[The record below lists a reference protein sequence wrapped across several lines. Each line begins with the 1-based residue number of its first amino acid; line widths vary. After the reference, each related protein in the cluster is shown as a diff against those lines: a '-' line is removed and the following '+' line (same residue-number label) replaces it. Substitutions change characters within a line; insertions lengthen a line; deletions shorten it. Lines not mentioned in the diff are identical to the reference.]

1 LGNLN
6 PEYLRQLAKTREPRV
21 ERTPGRGL
29 GFLDTAVSSHFR
41 SLDDGTKVFYAQ
53 GAFGRRGYVVPP
65 EAEPALR
72 SRARNM
78 AQATMLASAWLGIT
92 LAGTTGKLDAVGLC
106 VLLAVLGAVG
116 WVTTTLA
123 YWPLTRGLE
132 RARVPNSPMAHWR
145 SMGQT
150 MHPILLALPMLL
162 CVALLSAGLWIYHQD
177 SAPLGLLIAVVA
189 ALFSAPYV
197 IALKSRW
204 LRRAQKSEER

>member
-1 LGNLN
+1 MGNLN

-41 SLDDGTKVFYAQ
+41 LLDDGTKVFYAQ

-72 SRARNM
+72 SRARNI
-78 AQATMLASAWLGIT
+78 AQALRLPLVWVSIALARSIGRLN
-92 LAGTTGKLDAVGLC
+92 AVELC
-106 VLLAVLGAVG
+106 VLLAVLLGAE
-116 WVTTTLA
+116 WVTMALA
-123 YWPLTRGLE
+123 FRPLTRTLE
-132 RARVPNSPMAHWR
+132 RARVPNSPIAHWR

-150 MHPILLALPMLL
+150 LHPILLALPMLL

-189 ALFSAPYV
+189 ALFSPPYV
-197 IALKSRW
+197 IALKSR
-204 LRRAQKSEER
+204 